1 MTALRVLLIEDE
13 PMIALLF
20 EEVLSEMGHEVC
32 AIERTEVG
40 AIAAAEL
47 YRPDL
52 IIADAHLH
60 EGSGVSAVNR
70 ILEAGFV
77 PHIFVSGERLDQA
90 SLDHAAAVL
99 QKPFSEENL
108 IAAIE
113 RVLEMAASRPA

>member
-20 EEVLSEMGHEVC
+20 KELLSQLGHEVC
-32 AIERTEVG
+32 AVEGTESG

-47 YRPDL
+47 GRPEL

-60 EGSGVSAVNR
+60 KGSGIAAVNT
-70 ILEAGFV
+70 ILKSGFI
-77 PHIFVSGERLDQA
+77 PHIFVSGDRLDQR
-90 SLDHAAAVL
+90 SLDQAAAFL

-108 IAAIE
+108 IAAIS
-113 RVLEMAASRPA
+113 RVLAAAASRPG